1 MNQEMFN
8 YSEEQK
14 AKAAEFQRVAYEMG
28 EPHIKDSGNRR
39 EFETG
44 AVRDIAEGK
53 GRCDLLPLDCI
64 SRYFSYMSSPARNPD
79 CMKAETCSLIFQGLD
94 EVLWGKAEGKV
105 MERCID
111 IFILRAFNDKSGN
124 ALMELSK
131 HYEQGAKKYEE
142 RNWQKGI
149 PAHCYI
155 DSCVRHLLKWY
166 DGWTDEPHDR
176 AVLWNLFGLWWT
188 VKNKS
193 ECNDLPYTKEVAN
206 EQKATEKGV

>member
-1 MNQEMFN
+1 MNHEMFN

-53 GRCDLLPLDCI
+53 GRCDLLPLDCVAE
-64 SRYFSYMSSPARNPD
+64 YFRRFDTPKCMNP
-79 CMKAETCSLIFQGLD
+79 KAGTVKVILSELNEIQFYANYGNIDDPIAFAIEEFIRFAYQG
-94 EVLWGKAEGKV
+94 KY
-105 MERCID
+105 
-111 IFILRAFNDKSGN
+111 GN
-124 ALMELSK
+124 AFMELAK
-131 HYEQGAKKYEE
+131 HYEEGAKKYAE

-149 PAHCYI
+149 SCHCYI

-166 DGWTDEPHDR
+166 DGWDDEPNDR

-188 VKNKS
+188 LKNMP
-193 ECNDLPYTKEVAN
+193 EMNDLPWKKDGENNDTNDSK
-206 EQKATEKGV
+206 

>member
-14 AKAAEFQRVAYEMG
+14 AKAAEFQKAAYEMG

-53 GRCDLLPLDCI
+53 GRCDLLPLDCVADFFNQFATPKYT
-64 SRYFSYMSSPARNPD
+64 YFR
-79 CMKAETCSLIFQGLD
+79 KADVVAKVLYELN
-94 EVLWGKAEGKV
+94 EVQFYTAHGGAESHI
-105 MERCID
+105 MTAIE
-111 IFILRAFNDKSGN
+111 AFTHVTYEDKYGD
-124 ALMELSK
+124 AFMELSK
-131 HYEQGAKKYEE
+131 HYEEGAKKYAE

-149 PAHCYI
+149 SCHCYI

-166 DGWTDEPHDR
+166 DGWNDEPHDR

-188 VKNKS
+188 LKNKP
-193 ECNDLPYTKEVAN
+193 EMNDLPWKKDGENT
-206 EQKATEKGV
+206 